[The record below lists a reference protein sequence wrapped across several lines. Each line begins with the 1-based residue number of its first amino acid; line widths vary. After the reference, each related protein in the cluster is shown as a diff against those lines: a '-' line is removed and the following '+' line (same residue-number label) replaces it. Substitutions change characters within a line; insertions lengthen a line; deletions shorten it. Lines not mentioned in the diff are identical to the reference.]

1 MKLKTDFEKYQELY
15 NKGFRFN
22 PEDETFFTS
31 NVKKFVVPEG
41 YEDWKILQINTKEYF
56 NTRMNELGLKEDDY
70 QIELFEKDE
79 KLKKSK
85 FPVFAPNKDGDIEI
99 LQYGLKRNLHLYD
112 KKKTSTVSVE
122 EYCVQKRMNP
132 IYAVFCEGKYD
143 FTEGKN
149 TPFWH
154 KSLVESF
161 ENGTEIET
169 LTITEGQIKAFKAS
183 HDGLP
188 TVGLTSISH
197 FRDKKFNS
205 LHPEII
211 EFIHK
216 CNVKKVVILWDGDC
230 KQISSKHLESETE
243 LTKRPN
249 DFYGYARSI
258 KKLLQKIFAPKR
270 LEIYFATIKTEDI
283 NTNPKG
289 IDDLFCVKSLKKQD
303 LINDFGRI
311 GSIPGYC
318 IDWINITTE
327 SGEKN
332 MRSYFNLTNVFE
344 FFRYHKEQINKRNFV
359 FYGTTYRV
367 EKDLPIVEI
376 DKNLKKYMRIGPDY
390 FRLINEGTYNNDGE
404 KEREDEILVPWKSAE
419 INRDYGK
426 DALNNII
433 RLDGFCNIPNHI
445 NYKQIV
451 DNKWNL
457 YSYVKHETYSGE
469 FPHIQKF
476 IKHVF
481 QDQYE
486 MALDYIQ
493 LLYSKPYQKLP
504 VIGLVSKEEGTGK
517 STFLK
522 LLYMIFQN
530 NMTFVTPEDILGQW
544 SSHWVSKLIVASEET
559 MFDDNKKA
567 LEKIKAISTA
577 DKIMRSERFVNA
589 SLIDCFVKFIFCSN
603 HEDNFIKLN
612 AGSSRFWIIKVNKIK
627 EEDKDTD
634 LDAKM
639 KDEIPCFMHFL
650 QNRTIVHARKGR
662 MWFADNDYKTEA
674 FQNIVRHSEPGVV
687 KNLRIKIE
695 DYFLRYHVD
704 TLQMCVKDFKKVFD
718 IHGDDF
724 FLNKMV
730 QEFLSKDHQKI
741 ANRYSYYVD
750 NPSDLN
756 VPILV
761 RDQGRFYTFKKI
773 DFVDVQPQSDL
784 PF

>member
-1 MKLKTDFEKYQELY
+1 MKLKQEFEKYQALF

-56 NTRMNELGLKEDDY
+56 NARMNELGLKEEDY
-70 QIELFEKDE
+70 KIELFDKEKQRC
-79 KLKKSK
+79 SM
-85 FPVFAPNKDGDIEI
+85 PVFSANKNGDIEI
-99 LQYGLKRNLHLYD
+99 LQYGLKRECHLYEV
-112 KKKTSTVSVE
+112 KTTSTGTLF

-132 IYAVFCEGKYD
+132 NYAVFCEGKYD
-143 FTEGKN
+143 FKEGKN

-154 KSLVESF
+154 KSLVEAF

-169 LTITEGQIKAFKAS
+169 LTITEGQFKAFKAS

-311 GSIPGYC
+311 GSIPGYY

-457 YSYVKHETYSGE
+457 YSYVKHETYNGE

-695 DYFLRYHVD
+695 DYFLRYPVD
-704 TLQMCVKDFKKVFD
+704 TLQMCVKDFKKVFE

-756 VPILV
+756 LPILV
-761 RDQGRFYTFKKI
+761 RDQGRFYTFKRI

>member
-1 MKLKTDFEKYQELY
+1 MKLKQEFEKYQELF

-56 NTRMNELGLKEDDY
+56 NARMIELGLKEEDY
-70 QIELFEKDE
+70 KIEIFDKENQRC
-79 KLKKSK
+79 SM
-85 FPVFAPNKDGDIEI
+85 PVFVPNKDGDIEI
-99 LQYGLKRNLHLYD
+99 VQYGLKRNCHLYEV
-112 KKKTSTVSVE
+112 KTTSAGTKW
-122 EYCVQKRMNP
+122 EYCVQTRLNP
-132 IYAVFCEGKYD
+132 IYQIFCDGKYD
-143 FTEGKN
+143 FIEGKN

-154 KSLVESF
+154 KSLVEAF
-161 ENGTEIET
+161 ENGSEIET
-169 LTITEGQIKAFKAS
+169 LTITEGQFKAFKAS

-216 CNVKKVVILWDGDC
+216 CGVKKVVILWDGDC
-230 KQISSKHLESETE
+230 KQISSKHLEAETE

-270 LEIYFATIKTEDI
+270 LEIYFATIKSEDI
-283 NTNPKG
+283 TTNPKG
-289 IDDLFCVKSLKKQD
+289 IDDLFCVKSIKKQD

-311 GSIPGYC
+311 GSIPGYY

-344 FFRYHKEQINKRNFV
+344 FFRYHKEQIGKRNFV

-367 EKDLPIVEI
+367 EKDLPVVEI

-457 YSYVKHETYSGE
+457 YSNVKHETYSGE
-469 FPHIQKF
+469 FPYIQKF

-504 VIGLVSKEEGTGK
+504 VLGLVSKEEGTGK

-639 KDEIPCFMHFL
+639 KEEIPYFMHFL

-695 DYFLRYHVD
+695 DYFLRFPVH
-704 TLQMCVKDFKKVFD
+704 TLQMCVKDFKKVFE

-741 ANRYSYYVD
+741 ANRYSYYID
-750 NPSDLN
+750 NPNDLN
-756 VPILV
+756 VPIIV
-761 RDQGRFYTFKKI
+761 RDQGRFYTFKRI
-773 DFVDVQPQSDL
+773 DFVDAEPQSDL